1 MAVDNI
7 SYVDLAFIIIGI
19 VATLIG
25 AFMTYTLIDAR
36 DHRRSRQDFKNV
48 IAVVYQE
55 IKDNMLSLNAGTHI
69 GLMRVNTSGLDLL
82 RIKGLYR
89 QMPDDILKDLLSLY
103 WYFQFV
109 NDVVNWELS
118 LFMTSTL
125 TNVDANKILE
135 VNDKHAKEIHRRCLK
150 EIQRTK
156 ILYRLEGLL
165 KS

>member
-1 MAVDNI
+1 MAVDI
-7 SYVDLAFIIIGI
+7 SFGELTFILIGI
-19 VATLIG
+19 AATLLG
-25 AFMTYTLIDAR
+25 VFMTHTLIDAR
-36 DHRRSRQDFKNV
+36 EHRKSRQDFKNA

-82 RIKGLYR
+82 KIKGLYR
-89 QMPDDILKDLLSLY
+89 QMPDDVLKDLLSLY

-118 LFMTSTL
+118 LFLTSTL

>member
-1 MAVDNI
+1 MAVDI
-7 SYVDLAFIIIGI
+7 SFGELAFILIGI
-19 VATLIG
+19 ASTLMGVFI
-25 AFMTYTLIDAR
+25 TYTLIDAR
-36 DHRRSRQDFKNV
+36 EHRKSRQDFKNV

-89 QMPDDILKDLLSLY
+89 QMPDDVLKDLLSLY

-118 LFMTSTL
+118 LFLTSTL

-156 ILYRLEGLL
+156 ILSRLEGLL

>member
-1 MAVDNI
+1 MAVDI
-7 SYVDLAFIIIGI
+7 SFGELAFILIG
-19 VATLIG
+19 VAATLLG
-25 AFMTYTLIDAR
+25 VFMTHSLIDAR
-36 DHRRSRQDFKNV
+36 EYRKSRQDFKNA

-82 RIKGLYR
+82 KIKGLYR
-89 QMPDDILKDLLSLY
+89 QMPDDVLKDLLSLY
-103 WYFQFV
+103 WYFQFI

-118 LFMTSTL
+118 LFLTSTL

-156 ILYRLEGLL
+156 ILSRLEGLL